1 MGYPIGTNFV
11 SIELSPEILEHGQTV
26 FKASVT
32 LQSTAGPIP
41 EHVIFTVAVKAGNR
55 TLVEIHKE
63 AISRAALILASV
75 SGLGHPHPEDA
86 VAAWAQLAED
96 LPRTQISQP

>member
-11 SIELSPEILEHGQTV
+11 SVELSPGPAGLAQTI
-26 FKASVT
+26 FKAT
-32 LQSTAGPIP
+32 ITFENHAGPIP
-41 EHVIFTVAVKAGNR
+41 EHVTFTVAVKGGNR
-55 TLVEIHKE
+55 SLVEIHKE
-63 AISRAALILASV
+63 AISRAALILANV

-96 LPRTQISQP
+96 LPRT